1 MHDVGKFLH
10 DYSTDAIT
18 VASVLFAAIAVM
30 YIAKSARRSLKGR
43 TSAST
48 RNAATPLFALASV
61 IGTALSTNTSWRF
74 FRTNL
79 GFPVASV
86 VDRIELI
93 GMFSGLEVA
102 LVACA
107 FGARQNLNN
116 PEKRK
121 PGAPGIVVWLLSAFA
136 AVPAYKVGGNFYA
149 GTWRTILGPV
159 LAVFA
164 FHMALGMEL
173 RHKAPTAK
181 SESVPAVIVREL
193 TQRLYVRLGLATQ
206 NRTAV
211 EIARERSVTRAV
223 ILYGRLKA
231 MPADDKHSKR
241 AARLRTRL
249 REQLRRAGVSDSTER
264 TDAFLAQVA
273 VHEHTDSLFDLSFA
287 SPWSDRPM
295 VKTAQADEIEPET
308 VPELVESQET
318 VPAQRTESE
327 SESMD
332 TINRLLTGNA
342 TPMDDIIGRLLLA
355 EPPEWGSLTIQAAIE
370 RADAI
375 VPGSPRPAREM
386 VEILARVGVKT
397 SEAYV
402 RTVRGRVRD
411 RDADTVVIDMTDSDM
426 TEMREPVSA

>member
-1 MHDVGKFLH
+1 MTTHDVSKFLH
-10 DYSTDAIT
+10 NYSTDAIT
-18 VASVLFAAIAVM
+18 VASALVAAVIVAR
-30 YIAKSARRSLKGR
+30 IAKSIRRNLAGR
-43 TSAST
+43 TPAVT

-79 GFPVASV
+79 GFPVTTL

-107 FGARQNLNN
+107 FGARQNLQN
-116 PEKRK
+116 PDKRK
-121 PGAPGIVVWLLSAFA
+121 PGAPGVVVWVLSAFA

-181 SESVPAVIVREL
+181 SESVPAVILREL

-206 NRTAV
+206 NRTAQD
-211 EIARERSVTRAV
+211 IARERAVNRAV

-231 MPADDKHSKR
+231 MPADDKSGKR
-241 AARLRTRL
+241 AARLRVRL
-249 REQLRRAGVSDSTER
+249 REQLRRAGVSDSPER

-273 VHEHTDSLFDLSFA
+273 VHEHTDSLFDLAFA
-287 SPWSDRPM
+287 SPWADRPM
-295 VKTAQADEIEPET
+295 VKAEPAAPT
-308 VPELVESQET
+308 TPAAAPEQEDAPEPGA
-318 VPAQRTESE
+318 VPAQRTEPDPNAVALE
-327 SESMD
+327 
-332 TINRLLTGNA
+332 NAVARL
-342 TPMDDIIGRLLLA
+342 ILA
-355 EPPEWGSLTIQAAIE
+355 RPPEWQSLTIQAAIE

-375 VPGSPRPAREM
+375 VPDGPKTPREL
-386 VEILARVGVKT
+386 VEILSHVGVET
-397 SEAYV
+397 TEAYV
-402 RTVRGRVRD
+402 RTVRQRIRA
-411 RDADTVVIDMTDSDM
+411 READTEVIELRRPETA
-426 TEMREPVSA
+426 TATA